1 MTTKQSE
8 LSVIT
13 KAKNLSSYIFTITRK
28 SPKQFRF
35 TLVARMQ
42 NYSLDIIEYIYR
54 ANDTFVRPGDMKK
67 ADMRRDSQAEAMTY
81 CRLLT
86 HVAQLSME
94 QGAILPKQYE
104 QITEGTYEVQNL
116 LGAWI
121 KSDEKRYSQMH

>member
-1 MTTKQSE
+1 MSTKQSE

-35 TLVARMQ
+35 TLVARLQ
-42 NYSLDIIEYIYR
+42 NYSLDIIEHIYR
-54 ANDTFVRPGDMKK
+54 ANDTYVRPGDIKK

-86 HVAQLSME
+86 HVAQLSM
-94 QGAILPKQYE
+94 
-104 QITEGTYEVQNL
+104 VQVSVSAPIRTVEN
-116 LGAWI
+116 
-121 KSDEKRYSQMH
+121 KRIVASYGFIHTPVDLIGVFFV